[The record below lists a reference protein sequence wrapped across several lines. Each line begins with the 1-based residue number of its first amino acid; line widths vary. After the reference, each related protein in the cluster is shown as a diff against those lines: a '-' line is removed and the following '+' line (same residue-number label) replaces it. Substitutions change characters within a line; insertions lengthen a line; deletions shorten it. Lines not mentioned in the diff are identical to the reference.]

1 MQGLFFE
8 TDTGARY
15 VLRFLVLM
23 IGLWTAWRTGRAV
36 AEGWKELPLVVGY
49 VLLLGVLMR
58 FLHFSLFQGPFLSL
72 GYYLIDVV
80 LLLVVAIA
88 GFRQRRTSQM
98 VENYYWLY
106 DRSSMFSW
114 KKKN

>member
-15 VLRFLVLM
+15 VLRFLVFL

-36 AEGWKELPLVVGY
+36 ADGWKELPLVFAY
-49 VLLLGVLMR
+49 VLLLGCLMR
-58 FLHFSLFQGPFLSL
+58 FLHYALFQGPFLSP
-72 GYYLIDVV
+72 GFYLIDIVF
-80 LLLVVAIA
+80 LLAFAVA
-88 GFRQRRTSQM
+88 GFRYRRTRQM

-114 KKKN
+114 KNKN